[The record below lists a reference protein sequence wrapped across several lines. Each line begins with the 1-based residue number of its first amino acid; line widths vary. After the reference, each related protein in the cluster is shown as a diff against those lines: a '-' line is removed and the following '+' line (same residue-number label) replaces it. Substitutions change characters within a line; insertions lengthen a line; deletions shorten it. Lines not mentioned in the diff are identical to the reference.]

1 MIKELID
8 SKQLIFKYRK
18 YPELSLNYKDILEV
32 NDRYIKFVKAI
43 IDEIFTLDYPN
54 EELKIIINYL
64 KSDTVIDRLHGLQR
78 CNKIIKLRG

>member
-18 YPELSLNYKDILEV
+18 YPELSLDYKDILQV
-32 NDRYIKFVKAI
+32 NDNYIKFVKAI
-43 IDEIFTLDYPN
+43 TDEIFMLDYTT
-54 EELKIIINYL
+54 EDVKIIINYL
-64 KSDTVIDRLHGLQR
+64 KSDTVIDRLHGLQK